1 MLTHNQKYEYRA
13 PGSDV
18 QSLKEALVYKLIF
31 SLGCPPADATKTNW
45 LNAALLVVRD
55 LAAERWLQTTRY
67 LRRENLRRV
76 YYLSMEFLMGRALSN
91 ALIAE
96 DVYDALREA
105 LAELGQD
112 LNDIIAEEGDPGL
125 GNGGLGR
132 LAACFMDSLAT
143 LRIPAMGYGIRYEY
157 GMFRQD
163 IENGKQ
169 VERPDTWTEQ
179 DIAWQ
184 FRRPSKHY
192 VIRFGGNIHY
202 QGEQCIWNNS
212 EQITALAYDQI
223 IPGYGTA
230 AANTLRLWSAHA
242 GDVFNLNDFNRGD
255 YFAAME
261 KQNTS
266 ENVSRVLYPDDST
279 AVGRELRLRQEY
291 FLTSASVQDIVR
303 RHLKENPDISTLAD
317 TVAIHLNDTHPVL
330 AIPELMRI
338 LIDEY
343 RVKWDDAWA
352 ACGKIF
358 SYTNHTLMGEAL
370 ETWPVE
376 MMGRVLPRHLQLIF
390 EINEHF
396 LDGLRKQGYDGDFI
410 RRVSLIDEGGE
421 RRVRMAWLAVIGSH
435 KINGVA
441 KIHSELMVKSIF
453 ADFARLYP
461 ERFTNVTNGITPRR
475 WIALANRGL
484 AQVLDKHIGESWR
497 NHLEQLVKLDPL
509 KEDAAVRA
517 EIRAVKHENKRRLA
531 EWINS
536 ELGIKVSPDALFDV
550 QIKRIHEYKRQLLN
564 VLQIINRYNRI
575 LKNPDADWVPRV
587 YIFAGK
593 AASAYY
599 AAKKII
605 HLINDVAKV
614 INNDGRIRDLI
625 KVVFIPNYGVSLA
638 QLIIPAADIS
648 EQISLAGTE
657 ASGTSNMK
665 FALNGALTIGT
676 LDGANVEI
684 LNAVGKDNIF
694 IFGNTVEQVEALRQR
709 GYSPL
714 LYLENDPELHETII
728 QITSGAFSPEE
739 PSRYHENLHVFSDYY
754 QVLADFR
761 SYIEAQDRIDRR
773 YRDQEAWAKSAI
785 ANIANMGYFSS
796 DRSIEDYAKDIWY
809 IKPLPETPIDAG
821 GGLTEVPEP
830 PPATNAASTAK
841 KKGK

>member
-1 MLTHNQKYEYRA
+1 MLSHNQKYEYRA

-31 SLGCPPADATKTNW
+31 SLGCPPADATRTNW

-96 DVYDALREA
+96 DVYDSLREA

-279 AVGRELRLRQEY
+279 VVGRELRLRQEY

-370 ETWPVE
+370 ETGPVE

-461 ERFTNVTNGITPRR
+461 ERFTNVTNGVTPRR

-531 EWINS
+531 EWIES

-614 INNDGRIRDLI
+614 IHNDGRIRDLI

-773 YRDQEAWAKSAI
+773 YRDQEGWAKAAI
-785 ANIANMGYFSS
+785 TNIAHMGYFSS

-809 IKPLPETPIDAG
+809 IKPLPETPISMT
-821 GGLTEVPEP
+821 GGLSEVPEP
-830 PPATNAASTAK
+830 PPANAAAAPK